1 MNNIKKAALAL
12 AAVALGGCASLSQP
26 DDPRFV
32 DGRVVA
38 TVLSAYAPD
47 APRDSLP
54 PCLASLSPE
63 QFAQRRFVKVRYR
76 RHRVARTEVAELAPA
91 QLLKEGDR
99 IELWPASCSAGK
111 LSRSGRVITPSQ
123 PGADTK
129 NAETP

>member
-1 MNNIKKAALAL
+1 MNSIKNTAMLL
-12 AAVALGGCASLSQP
+12 AAVALGGCASISQP
-26 DDPRFV
+26 DDPRFA

-47 APRDSLP
+47 APRASLP
-54 PCLASLSPE
+54 PCLATLPPE
-63 QFAQRRFVKVRYR
+63 KYSQRRFVQVRYR

-91 QLLKEGDR
+91 QLVKAGDR